1 MNDKQLAELRGLLEA
16 KLAEIDENAT
26 SMAVESREL
35 AEDQGDEAG
44 FLSEDGSSLAE
55 AERLDVFSGYLA
67 QMRAR
72 IMNALERMEEGAYG
86 KCMRCGKDIP
96 IDRLRAIPY
105 AEYDVACQEIIDH
118 QQAVRA
124 GTA

>member
-16 KLAEIDENAT
+16 KLAEIDENAS

-55 AERLDVFSGYLA
+55 AERLDVFSGNLA

-72 IMNALERMEEGAYG
+72 IMNALQRMDDGTYG
-86 KCMRCGKDIP
+86 KCMRCGKVIP

-105 AEYDVACQEIIDH
+105 AEYDVACQEIIDRE
-118 QQAVRA
+118 QALRA
-124 GTA
+124 GSA

>member
-1 MNDKQLAELRGLLEA
+1 MNDQQLAELRGLLEA
-16 KLAEIDENAT
+16 RLAEVDENAT
-26 SMAVESREL
+26 SVAVDSREL
-35 AEDQGDEAG
+35 AEDQGNEAG

-55 AERLDVFSGYLA
+55 AERLDVFSGNLT

-72 IMNALERMEEGAYG
+72 IMNALERMENGTYG

-105 AEYDVACQEIIDH
+105 AEYDVTCQEIIDRE
-118 QQAVRA
+118 QAVRA

>member
-16 KLAEIDENAT
+16 KLAEIEENAS

-55 AERLDVFSGYLA
+55 AERLDVFSGNLA
-67 QMRAR
+67 QMRVR
-72 IMNALERMEEGAYG
+72 ILNALERMEDGTYG

-105 AEYDVACQEIIDH
+105 AEYDVACQEIIDRE
-118 QQAVRA
+118 QALRA
-124 GTA
+124 GIA

>member
-16 KLAEIDENAT
+16 KLAEIDENAS
-26 SMAVESREL
+26 SMAVETREL

-55 AERLDVFSGYLA
+55 AERLDVFSGNLA

-72 IMNALERMEEGAYG
+72 IMNALERMEDGTYG

-96 IDRLRAIPY
+96 IDRLRAVPY
-105 AEYDVACQEIIDH
+105 AEYDVACQEIIDRE
-118 QQAVRA
+118 QAVRA
-124 GTA
+124 GSA

>member
-16 KLAEIDENAT
+16 KLAEIDENA
-26 SMAVESREL
+26 SSVAVESREM

-55 AERLDVFSGYLA
+55 AERLDVFSGNLA

-72 IMNALERMEEGAYG
+72 IMNALERMENGTYG
-86 KCMRCGKDIP
+86 TCLRCGKDIP

-105 AEYDVACQEIIDH
+105 AEYDVACQEIIDRE
-118 QQAVRA
+118 QAVRA
-124 GTA
+124 GIA

>member
-16 KLAEIDENAT
+16 KLAEIDDNVS

-55 AERLDVFSGYLA
+55 AERLDVFSGNMS

-72 IMNALERMEEGAYG
+72 IINALERMEDGTYG

-105 AEYDVACQEIIDH
+105 AEYDVACQEIIDRE
-118 QQAVRA
+118 QAVRA

>member
-1 MNDKQLAELRGLLEA
+1 MNDQQLAELRGLLAA
-16 KLAEIDENAT
+16 KLAEIDENVS

-55 AERLDVFSGYLA
+55 AERLDVFTGNLS
-67 QMRAR
+67 QMRSR
-72 IMNALERMEEGAYG
+72 IMNAMDRMDDGTYG
-86 KCMRCGKDIP
+86 TCMRCGKDIP

-105 AEYDVACQEIIDH
+105 AEYDVACQEVVDRE
-118 QQAVRA
+118 QAVRA

>member
-16 KLAEIDENAT
+16 KLAEIDENAS
-26 SMAVESREL
+26 SMAVESREM

-55 AERLDVFSGYLA
+55 AERLDVFSGNLA

-72 IMNALERMEEGAYG
+72 IMNALERMEGGTYG
-86 KCMRCGKDIP
+86 KCLRCGKDIP

-105 AEYDVACQEIIDH
+105 AEYDVVCQEIIDRE
-118 QQAVRA
+118 QAVRA

>member
-1 MNDKQLAELRGLLEA
+1 MNDQQLAELRGLLAA
-16 KLAEIDENAT
+16 KLAEIDENVS

-55 AERLDVFSGYLA
+55 AERLDVFTGNLS
-67 QMRAR
+67 QMRSR
-72 IMNALERMEEGAYG
+72 IMNALERMDDGTYG

-105 AEYDVACQEIIDH
+105 AEYDVACQEIADRE
-118 QQAVRA
+118 QAVRA

>member
-16 KLAEIDENAT
+16 KLAEIDENAS
-26 SMAVESREL
+26 SMAVESREM
-35 AEDQGDEAG
+35 AEDQGDEPG

-55 AERLDVFSGYLA
+55 AERLDVFSGNLA

-72 IMNALERMEEGAYG
+72 IMNALERMEDGTYG

-105 AEYDVACQEIIDH
+105 AEYDVACQEIIDRE
-118 QQAVRA
+118 QAVRV

>member
-1 MNDKQLAELRGLLEA
+1 MNDQQLAELRGLLEA

-55 AERLDVFSGYLA
+55 AERLDVFSGNLA

-72 IMNALERMEEGAYG
+72 IMNALERMEDGTYG

-105 AEYDVACQEIIDH
+105 AEYDVACQEIIDRE
-118 QQAVRA
+118 QAVRA

>member
-1 MNDKQLAELRGLLEA
+1 MNDKQLAELRGLLDA
-16 KLAEIDENAT
+16 KLAEIDENAS

-55 AERLDVFSGYLA
+55 AERLDVFSGNLA

-72 IMNALERMEEGAYG
+72 IMNALERMEDGTYG

-105 AEYDVACQEIIDH
+105 AEYDVACQEIIDRE
-118 QQAVRA
+118 QAVRA
-124 GTA
+124 RVS

>member
-1 MNDKQLAELRGLLEA
+1 MNDKQLAELRGLLDA
-16 KLAEIDENAT
+16 KLAEIDENAS

-55 AERLDVFSGYLA
+55 AERLDVFSGNLA

-72 IMNALERMEEGAYG
+72 IMNALERMEDGTYG

-105 AEYDVACQEIIDH
+105 AEYDVACQEIIDRE
-118 QQAVRA
+118 QAVRA
-124 GTA
+124 RAS

>member
-1 MNDKQLAELRGLLEA
+1 MNDHQLAELRGLLDA
-16 KLAEIDENAT
+16 KLAEIDENVA

-55 AERLDVFSGYLA
+55 AERLDVFSGNLT

-72 IMNALERMEEGAYG
+72 IMNALERMENGTYG
-86 KCMRCGKDIP
+86 KCLRCGKDIP

-105 AEYDVACQEIIDH
+105 AEYDVACQEIIDRE
-118 QQAVRA
+118 QAVRA

>member
-1 MNDKQLAELRGLLEA
+1 MNDQQLAELRGLLEA
-16 KLAEIDENAT
+16 KLAEIDENA
-26 SMAVESREL
+26 SSVAVDSREL
-35 AEDQGDEAG
+35 AEDQGNEAG
-44 FLSEDGSSLAE
+44 FLSEDGTSLAE
-55 AERLDVFSGYLA
+55 AERLDVFSGNLA

-72 IMNALERMEEGAYG
+72 TMNALGRMGNGTYG

-105 AEYDVACQEIIDH
+105 AEYDVTCQEIIDRE
-118 QQAVRA
+118 QAVRA

>member
-1 MNDKQLAELRGLLEA
+1 MNDKQLAELRGLLDA
-16 KLAEIDENAT
+16 KLAEIDENVS
-26 SMAVESREL
+26 SMAVESREM

-55 AERLDVFSGYLA
+55 AERLDVFSGNLA

>member
-1 MNDKQLAELRGLLEA
+1 MNDQQLAELRGLLAA
-16 KLAEIDENAT
+16 KLAEIDENVS

-55 AERLDVFSGYLA
+55 AERLDVFTGNLS
-67 QMRAR
+67 QMRSR
-72 IMNALERMEEGAYG
+72 IMNALERMDDRTYG

-105 AEYDVACQEIIDH
+105 AEYDVACQEIVDRE
-118 QQAVRA
+118 QAVRA

>member
-1 MNDKQLAELRGLLEA
+1 MNDQQLAEMRGLLEA
-16 KLAEIDENAT
+16 KLAEIDENA
-26 SMAVESREL
+26 SSVAVESREL

-55 AERLDVFSGYLA
+55 AERLDVFSGNLA

-72 IMNALERMEEGAYG
+72 IMNALQRMEDGSYG
-86 KCMRCGKDIP
+86 KCMRCGKEIP

-105 AEYDVACQEIIDH
+105 AEYDVACQEIIDREL
-118 QQAVRA
+118 AVRA

>member
-1 MNDKQLAELRGLLEA
+1 MNDQQLAELRGLLEA
-16 KLAEIDENAT
+16 RLAEIDENA
-26 SMAVESREL
+26 SSVAVESREL

-55 AERLDVFSGYLA
+55 AERLDVFSGNLT

-72 IMNALERMEEGAYG
+72 IMNALERMENGTYG

-105 AEYDVACQEIIDH
+105 AEYDVACQEIIDRE
-118 QQAVRA
+118 QAVRA

>member
-16 KLAEIDENAT
+16 KLAEIDENAS
-26 SMAVESREL
+26 SMAVESREM

-55 AERLDVFSGYLA
+55 AERLDVFSGNLA

-72 IMNALERMEEGAYG
+72 IMNALARMEDGAYG
-86 KCMRCGKDIP
+86 KCLRCGKDIP

-105 AEYDVACQEIIDH
+105 AEYDVACQEIIDRE
-118 QQAVRA
+118 QAVRA

>member
-16 KLAEIDENAT
+16 KLAEIDENAS
-26 SMAVESREL
+26 SMAVESREM

-55 AERLDVFSGYLA
+55 AERLDVFSGNLA

-72 IMNALERMEEGAYG
+72 IMNALERMEEGTYG
-86 KCMRCGKDIP
+86 KCLRCGKDIP

-105 AEYDVACQEIIDH
+105 AEYDVACQEIIDRE
-118 QQAVRA
+118 QAVRA
-124 GTA
+124 GIA

>member
-1 MNDKQLAELRGLLEA
+1 MNDQQLAELRGLLEA
-16 KLAEIDENAT
+16 RLAEIDENA
-26 SMAVESREL
+26 SAVAVESREL

-55 AERLDVFSGYLA
+55 AERLDVFSGNLT

-72 IMNALERMEEGAYG
+72 IMNALERMENGTYG

-105 AEYDVACQEIIDH
+105 AEYDVACQEIIDRE
-118 QQAVRA
+118 QAVRA

>member
-1 MNDKQLAELRGLLEA
+1 MNDKQLAELRGLLDA
-16 KLAEIDENAT
+16 KLAEIEENVS
-26 SMAVESREL
+26 SMAVESREM

-55 AERLDVFSGYLA
+55 AERLDVFSGNLA

-72 IMNALERMEEGAYG
+72 IMNALERMENGTYG
-86 KCMRCGKDIP
+86 TCLRCGKDIP

>member
-1 MNDKQLAELRGLLEA
+1 MNDQQLAELRGLLTA
-16 KLAEIDENAT
+16 KLAEIDENVT
-26 SMAVESREL
+26 SLKEESREV

-44 FLSEDGSSLAE
+44 FLAEDGSSLAE
-55 AERLDVFSGYLA
+55 AERLDVFSGNLN

-72 IMNALERMEEGAYG
+72 ILNALDRMEDGTYG
-86 KCMRCGKDIP
+86 KCLRCGKHIP

-105 AEYDVACQEIIDH
+105 AEYDVACQEIIDRE
-118 QQAVRA
+118 QALRA

>member
-16 KLAEIDENAT
+16 KLAEIDENA
-26 SMAVESREL
+26 SSVAVESREM

-55 AERLDVFSGYLA
+55 AERLDVFSGNLA

-72 IMNALERMEEGAYG
+72 IMNALERMEAGTYG

-105 AEYDVACQEIIDH
+105 AEYDVVCQEIIDRE
-118 QQAVRA
+118 QAVRA

>member
-1 MNDKQLAELRGLLEA
+1 MNDQQLAELRGLLEA
-16 KLAEIDENAT
+16 KLAEIDDNA
-26 SMAVESREL
+26 SSVAVESREL

-55 AERLDVFSGYLA
+55 AERLDVFSGNLA

-72 IMNALERMEEGAYG
+72 IMNALGRIEDGTYG

-105 AEYDVACQEIIDH
+105 AEYDVACQEIIDRE
-118 QQAVRA
+118 QAVRA

>member
-1 MNDKQLAELRGLLEA
+1 MNDQQLAELRGLLNA
-16 KLAEIDENAT
+16 KLAEIDENVS

-55 AERLDVFSGYLA
+55 AERLDVFSGNLT
-67 QMRAR
+67 QMRSR
-72 IMNALERMEEGAYG
+72 IINALERMEDGTYG
-86 KCMRCGKDIP
+86 TCMRCGKDIP

-105 AEYDVACQEIIDH
+105 AEYDVACQEIIDRE
-118 QQAVRA
+118 QAVRA

>member
-1 MNDKQLAELRGLLEA
+1 MNDQQLAELRGLLAA
-16 KLAEIDENAT
+16 KLAEIDENVS

-55 AERLDVFSGYLA
+55 AERLDVFTGNLS
-67 QMRAR
+67 QMRSR
-72 IMNALERMEEGAYG
+72 IMNALERIDDRTYC

-105 AEYDVACQEIIDH
+105 AEYDVACQEIVDRE
-118 QQAVRA
+118 QAVRA

>member
-1 MNDKQLAELRGLLEA
+1 MNDKQLAELRELLEA
-16 KLAEIDENAT
+16 KLAEIDENA
-26 SMAVESREL
+26 SAMAVESREL

-55 AERLDVFSGYLA
+55 AERLDVFSGNLA

-72 IMNALERMEEGAYG
+72 IMNALARMEDGTYG

-105 AEYDVACQEIIDH
+105 AEYDVACQEIIDRE
-118 QQAVRA
+118 QAVRA

>member
-1 MNDKQLAELRGLLEA
+1 MNDQQLAELRGLLEA
-16 KLAEIDENAT
+16 KLAEIDENVS

-35 AEDQGDEAG
+35 AEDQADEAG

-55 AERLDVFSGYLA
+55 AERLDVFSSNLA

-72 IMNALERMEEGAYG
+72 IMNALERMEEGTYG

-105 AEYDVACQEIIDH
+105 AEYDVTCQEIIDRE
-118 QQAVRA
+118 QAVRA
-124 GTA
+124 GAA

>member
-16 KLAEIDENAT
+16 KLAEIDENAS

-55 AERLDVFSGYLA
+55 AERLDVFSGNLA

-72 IMNALERMEEGAYG
+72 IMNALERMDEGTYG

-105 AEYDVACQEIIDH
+105 AEYDVACQEIIDRE
-118 QQAVRA
+118 QAVRA

>member
-16 KLAEIDENAT
+16 KLAEIDENAS
-26 SMAVESREL
+26 SMAVESREM
-35 AEDQGDEAG
+35 AEDQGDEPG

-55 AERLDVFSGYLA
+55 AERLDVFSGNLA

-72 IMNALERMEEGAYG
+72 ILNAQARMEDGVYG

-105 AEYDVACQEIIDH
+105 AEYDVACQEIIDRE
-118 QQAVRA
+118 QAVRA
-124 GTA
+124 GVA

>member
-1 MNDKQLAELRGLLEA
+1 MNDKQLAELRDLLEA
-16 KLAEIDENAT
+16 KLAEIDENA
-26 SMAVESREL
+26 SAMAVESREL

-55 AERLDVFSGYLA
+55 AERLDVFSGNLA

-72 IMNALERMEEGAYG
+72 IMNALARMEDGTYG

-105 AEYDVACQEIIDH
+105 AEYDVACQEIIDRE
-118 QQAVRA
+118 QAVRA

>member
-1 MNDKQLAELRGLLEA
+1 MNDQQLAELRGLLEA
-16 KLAEIDENAT
+16 KLAEIDDNA
-26 SMAVESREL
+26 SSVAVESREL

-55 AERLDVFSGYLA
+55 AERLDVFSGNLA

-72 IMNALERMEEGAYG
+72 IMNALGRMEDGTYG

-105 AEYDVACQEIIDH
+105 AEYDVACQEIIDRE
-118 QQAVRA
+118 QAVRA

>member
-1 MNDKQLAELRGLLEA
+1 MNDQQLAELRGLLAA
-16 KLAEIDENAT
+16 KLAEIDENVS

-55 AERLDVFSGYLA
+55 AERLDVFTGNLS
-67 QMRAR
+67 QMRSR
-72 IMNALERMEEGAYG
+72 IMNALERMDDSAYG
-86 KCMRCGKDIP
+86 TCMRCGKDIP

-105 AEYDVACQEIIDH
+105 AEYDVACQEIVDRE
-118 QQAVRA
+118 QAVRA

>member
-16 KLAEIDENAT
+16 KLAEIDENVS

-55 AERLDVFSGYLA
+55 AERLDVFTGNLS

-72 IMNALERMEEGAYG
+72 IMNALERMDDGTYG

-96 IDRLRAIPY
+96 IDRLRAIPPDP
-105 AEYDVACQEIIDH
+105 EKPH
-118 QQAVRA
+118 QAA
-124 GTA
+124 

>member
-1 MNDKQLAELRGLLEA
+1 MNDQQLAELRGLLEA

-55 AERLDVFSGYLA
+55 AERLDVFSGNLA

-105 AEYDVACQEIIDH
+105 AEYDVACQESIDH